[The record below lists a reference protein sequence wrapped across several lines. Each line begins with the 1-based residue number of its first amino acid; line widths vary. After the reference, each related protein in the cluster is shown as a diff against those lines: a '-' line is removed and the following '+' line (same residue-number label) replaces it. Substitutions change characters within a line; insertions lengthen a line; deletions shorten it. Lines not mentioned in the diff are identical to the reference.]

1 MCGLA
6 ALVDVSFVA
15 KLARWGCVFVYITP
29 ISLATL
35 ISRVNVPHPQ
45 TQEAGKQQKVKKKKV
60 KKVTTA
66 AAMSGGVVVG
76 GGGGEKHWN
85 DLFTLP
91 EREGMVGEAA
101 AVDST

>member
-1 MCGLA
+1 M
-6 ALVDVSFVA
+6 
-15 KLARWGCVFVYITP
+15 
-29 ISLATL
+29 
-35 ISRVNVPHPQ
+35 
-45 TQEAGKQQKVKKKKV
+45 KKKKA

-66 AAMSGGVVVG
+66 AAMSGGVVVGGG